1 MCVRARKV
9 ILPGLSR
16 NGPTGLLIT
25 SLILMTDCSENTFC
39 FKIYR
44 HSVSVFFFFRSTE
57 LHEVNNYDTNLSTE
71 AHVSTPRYGPVPYF
85 VRITTNHHGKLAPD
99 EKSHFFC

>member
-57 LHEVNNYDTNLSTE
+57 LHEVNNYDTNFSTE
-71 AHVSTPRYGPVPYF
+71 HAYQLRGMARYLISSAL
-85 VRITTNHHGKLAPD
+85 RQITMAN
-99 EKSHFFC
+99 